1 MGDVSSRLAPAAKR
15 LYMRSKGNEMVSSLV
30 QVAPSIDADA
40 FRRDVERSGGS
51 IRSWLKDTNVVSV
64 DIDATR
70 LSELADLPGVVYVE
84 TGQPYR
90 P

>member
-1 MGDVSSRLAPAAKR
+1 M
-15 LYMRSKGNEMVSSLV
+15 LYLRSKGNETVSSLV
-30 QVAPSIDADA
+30 QVTPSLDSAA
-40 FRRDVERSGGS
+40 FQRDVERAGGN
-51 IRSWLKDTNVVSV
+51 IRSWLLESNLVSV

>member
-1 MGDVSSRLAPAAKR
+1 MSTLSRRLAPSAKKVLLHSPR
-15 LYMRSKGNEMVSSLV
+15 HATVASLV
-30 QVAPSIDADA
+30 QVAPSIDPEA
-40 FRRDVERSGGS
+40 FRLKVEQAGGS
-51 IRSWLKDTNVVSV
+51 IRSWLAGASVVSV
-64 DIDATR
+64 EIEAGR